1 MMNTILL
8 LMLQATLG
16 VSPVSETGTSFE
28 QLTQIAIAQNKTL
41 QAAREQLR
49 QAEARL
55 TQAGLRPNPSLDFS
69 RSTDALL
76 VGEGDSGFAV
86 TFSQPIEIGG
96 KRTKRIPPAET
107 GPEGTQA
114 ESAGAE
120 RRVNGPLKQAYP

>member
-16 VSPVSETGTSFE
+16 ASPVSEAGTSFE

-69 RSTDALL
+69 SSTDALL
-76 VGEGDSGFAV
+76 GGDGDSGFAV

-96 KRTKRIPPAET
+96 KRKKRTRRAEGEPGGAKAEIFPAQRRLNGAIE
-107 GPEGTQA
+107 EG
-114 ESAGAE
+114 
-120 RRVNGPLKQAYP
+120 